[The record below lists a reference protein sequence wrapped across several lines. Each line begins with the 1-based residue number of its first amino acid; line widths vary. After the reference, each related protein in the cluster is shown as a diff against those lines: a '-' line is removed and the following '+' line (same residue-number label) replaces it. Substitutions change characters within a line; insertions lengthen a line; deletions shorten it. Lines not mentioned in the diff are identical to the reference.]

1 MHTIAS
7 LHPALL
13 LAAIAAFC
21 LVTTGI
27 ALALLRVAN
36 RIVVR
41 APELVPVAAFLGT
54 ISTAWAL
61 SLGFAASDVWSLNSR
76 ADQAAAWERSAVTR
90 LIGIAEP
97 DALNIPTMHDAL
109 IAYMRAVRDNEWDG
123 LRNRE
128 TDPEVDAAV
137 QDIRLAIISM
147 AKRGISD
154 PLITK
159 SVQDFDELQD
169 ARNERLAV
177 GESAID
183 ESKWYLV
190 LFLTFLTMIAIV
202 SVHADRPGAGR
213 NALVIFAVAAGFSM
227 WILALHANPYDT
239 MALPFAGMLET

>member
-1 MHTIAS
+1 MHAIAS

-21 LVTTGI
+21 LVAAGI
-27 ALALLRVAN
+27 ALALLQLAN
-36 RIVVR
+36 RVVIK

-61 SLGFAASDVWSLNSR
+61 SLGFAASDIWSLNSR
-76 ADQAAAWERSAVTR
+76 ADQASAWERSAVTR

-97 DALNIPTMHDAL
+97 DALNIPAMHDAL
-109 IAYMRAVRDNEWDG
+109 IAYMQAVHDNEWNG
-123 LRNRE
+123 LKNRE
-128 TDPEVDAAV
+128 TDPAVDAAV

-190 LFLTFLTMIAIV
+190 LFLTFLTMIAIA

-213 NALVIFAVAAGFSM
+213 NALIIFAVAAGFSM
-227 WILALHANPYDT
+227 WILVLHANPYDS
-239 MALPFAGMLET
+239 MDSPFAGLLQT